1 MSVIGYKA
9 ETMGVVEQLPVNNI
23 IFKRNQYTCFI
34 IVLSSHSKGDTLYKL
49 PNRALMPNL

>member
-1 MSVIGYKA
+1 MLYNYES
-9 ETMGVVEQLPVNNI
+9 
-23 IFKRNQYTCFI
+23 